1 MATIDWGQILF
12 CNKNHSDSANFF
24 SETDIIKML
33 GVLIDIIFDT
43 FGGHVFQIQQTVG
56 ISIGTNSA
64 RLLADLFLYLY
75 EASSYRCFSR
85 KTKQMMYFHKII
97 LSLVILLIASIYPIE
112 LEIKDT
118 TDTSRPASYTYTS
131 KLIMRVKNETFW
143 QKRLFQ
149 FSYCVLSIYT

>member
-112 LEIKDT
+112 LEIKGT